1 MEVKEDIMSIEAN
14 LQALEKALQLEI
26 DGMAFYRKASNA
38 AQNTVTKEMF
48 AYLADA
54 EVTHMDRIKHISES
68 LNMTGNWSRTE
79 HDKAHAG
86 IKEIFSRLARENKDS
101 LVPAAAEMQALETG
115 LDLEVKSIDFYTI
128 QLGKAGDA
136 NEKAFYS
143 SLIEEEESHFR
154 TLKDMKFYLEQPDAW
169 FIEHERHGLDGA

>member
-1 MEVKEDIMSIEAN
+1 MSIEAN

-26 DGMAFYRKASNA
+26 DGMAFYRKASNS

-54 EVTHMDRIKHISES
+54 EVTHMDRIKHISDS
-68 LNMTGNWSRTE
+68 LNMTGNWS
-79 HDKAHAG
+79 KAEQDQGHAG
-86 IKEIFSRLARENKDS
+86 IKEVFSRLARKNKDS
-101 LVPAAAEMQALETG
+101 LAPAATEMQALDTG

-128 QLGKAGDA
+128 QFGKAGDA

-154 TLKDMKFYLEQPDAW
+154 ILKDMKFYLEQPDAW